1 MKIDKTLIA
10 VLMMVKDEEEN
21 IKITLNSIKN
31 YFKNLIIFDTGST
44 DNTVKNIKKICSE
57 NNIKLHLKQGTFKSF
72 PESRN
77 ESIKFAESI
86 KVKFLLIMDAGDEF
100 HTILSKNKFLQ
111 FIHNIPNDINYFFV
125 KRKILVKNNQGIE
138 ENNQHKDYRF
148 IRNNSNCRYD
158 LDIPVH
164 EAFSNVDKFLDMDD
178 IIILF
183 QDRIKCGASTIN
195 RHEKDIELLLKAKP
209 TKRNLYYLAQTY
221 MNINDFE
228 NGYKY
233 NILSLESKDNTAPID
248 EKFIYVRIGF
258 CAIMTN
264 KPLDIIFKY
273 LEEAAN
279 FEKPPI
285 DAFIY
290 IFQVSIKYE
299 CVQKSLPYIKKA
311 FELEK
316 PIHEYTLINH
326 YFYDNLRWHLISIIC
341 LLTEQYLDIGK
352 KAFIKYMEVEPN
364 ITDEF
369 LLEAKKIYLNF

>member
-10 VLMMVKDEEEN
+10 VLMMVKNEEEN

-44 DNTVKNIKKICSE
+44 DNTIKNIKKICNE

-77 ESIKFAESI
+77 ESIEFAESI

-100 HTILSKNKFLQ
+100 HTILTKNKFSQ
-111 FIHNIPNDINYFFV
+111 FINNIPNDINYFFV
-125 KRKILVKNNQGIE
+125 KRKILVKNNDGFE
-138 ENNQHKDYRF
+138 EVNQHKDYRF

-164 EAFSNVDKFLDMDD
+164 EAFSNVDKFIDVNDN
-178 IIILF
+178 IILF
-183 QDRIKCGASTIN
+183 QDRIKCGGSTHN
-195 RHEKDIELLLKAKP
+195 RYEKDIELLLKAKP

-258 CAIMTN
+258 CAIMSN
-264 KPLDIIFKY
+264 KNLDIIFKY
-273 LEEAAN
+273 LEEVAN
-279 FEKPPI
+279 FPNAPI

-299 CVQKSLPYIKKA
+299 CIQKSLPYIKKA

-326 YFYDNLRWHLISIIC
+326 YFYDNLRWELISVIC
-341 LLTEQYLDIGK
+341 LITEQNLDIGK
-352 KAFIKYMEVEPN
+352 KAFLKYMEVAPN
-364 ITDEF
+364 ITNKF
-369 LLEAKKIYLNF
+369 LLQAKEIYLNL